1 MLDLVE
7 AQFSLDTLKSA
18 FGTTNVEPIVR
29 CHQIP
34 RVVNVPGYTPL
45 IPRIDELFNVQPNI
59 YGTNQE
65 VVRPNAILPVN
76 ARLQAWKSVVRE
88 DKELGRGCS
97 SR

>member
-65 VVRPNAILPVN
+65 VD
-76 ARLQAWKSVVRE
+76 QAERNSTRQCQVAGLEERSE
-88 DKELGRGCS
+88 R
-97 SR
+97 R